1 MNLFLSTWGLIF
13 FAALMD
19 VIGAFAVKLKIN
31 ELGSVNYNGLYDVI
45 EYLINL
51 AKFPAVWFGT
61 FLILTAPLPYAL
73 ALSRMELST
82 AYPVIVTLNALLL
95 IPIAVIFL
103 NESLTL
109 YKIIGFIIIIIG
121 LYFIHK

>member
-13 FAALMD
+13 FAAVMD
-19 VIGAFAVKLKIN
+19 VIGAYVVKAKIN
-31 ELGSVNYNGLYDVI
+31 ELGAVNYSGIYEVV
-45 EYLINL
+45 EYLFDL
-51 AKFPAVWFGT
+51 AKFPLVWFGT
-61 FLILTAPLPYAL
+61 FLILTAPIPYAL

-95 IPIAVIFL
+95 IPIAVFFL
-103 NESLTL
+103 NESLTV

>member
-13 FAALMD
+13 FAAVMD
-19 VIGAFAVKLKIN
+19 VIGAYVVKAKIN
-31 ELGSVNYNGLYDVI
+31 ELGAVNYSGIYKVV
-45 EYLINL
+45 EYLFDL
-51 AKFPAVWFGT
+51 AKYPLVWFGT
-61 FLILTAPLPYAL
+61 FLILTAPIPYAL

-103 NESLTL
+103 NESLTI

>member
-13 FAALMD
+13 FAAVMD
-19 VIGAFAVKLKIN
+19 VIGAYVVKAKIN
-31 ELGSVNYNGLYDVI
+31 ELGSVNYDTIFNVI
-45 EYLINL
+45 NYLVSL
-51 AKFPAVWFGT
+51 AKFPLVWFGT

-95 IPIAVIFL
+95 IPIAVFFL
-103 NESLTL
+103 NESLTV

>member
-1 MNLFLSTWGLIF
+1 MNPFLSTWGLIF
-13 FAALMD
+13 IAAVMD
-19 VIGAFAVKLKIN
+19 VIGAFAVKAKIN
-31 ELGSVNYNGLYDVI
+31 QLGSVNYAGIYNVI
-45 EYLINL
+45 DYLFNL
-51 AKFPAVWFGT
+51 AKFPLVWFGT

-82 AYPVIVTLNALLL
+82 AYPVIVILNALLL

-109 YKIIGFIIIIIG
+109 YKVIGYIIIIIG

>member
-103 NESLTL
+103 NESLTF

>member
-1 MNLFLSTWGLIF
+1 MNFFLSTWGLIF
-13 FAALMD
+13 FAAVMD
-19 VIGAFAVKLKIN
+19 VIGAFVVKEKIN
-31 ELGSVNYNGLYDVI
+31 KLGSVDYSGIYNVL

-95 IPIAVIFL
+95 IPVAVIFL
-103 NESLTL
+103 NETLTL
-109 YKIIGFIIIIIG
+109 YKILGFIIIIVG

>member
-13 FAALMD
+13 FAAVMD
-19 VIGAFAVKLKIN
+19 VIGAYVIKAKIN
-31 ELGSVNYNGLYDVI
+31 ELGAVNYSGIYKVV
-45 EYLINL
+45 EYLFDL
-51 AKFPAVWFGT
+51 AKYPLVWFGT
-61 FLILTAPLPYAL
+61 FLILTAPIPYAL

-103 NESLTL
+103 NESLTI

>member
-1 MNLFLSTWGLIF
+1 MNFFLSTWGLIF
-13 FAALMD
+13 FAAVMD
-19 VIGAFAVKLKIN
+19 VIGAFVVKEKIN
-31 ELGSVNYNGLYDVI
+31 QLGSVNYGSFYNVI
-45 EYLINL
+45 EYLMNL
-51 AKFPAVWFGT
+51 AKFPTVWFGT

-109 YKIIGFIIIIIG
+109 YKILGFIIIIVG

>member
-103 NESLTL
+103 NESLTF
-109 YKIIGFIIIIIG
+109 YKIIGFMIIIIG